1 MAASELKYVF
11 DERSIPVDLQT
22 RIIDAGYISTNL
34 FAAYA
39 ETRSEL
45 RENLIADFPLDTKV
59 EGLSSAECRERRLN
73 CARLVDAWDVCKRR
87 CDEVVRRQA
96 EQRASRAPITLP
108 KGSLLEMRRAYEEK
122 FEPVDDKVWP
132 SSDLLER
139 RFEEIEEN
147 AVQAEPLSSV
157 VPVSDAPSDQLD
169 AVVDSTGALRVKRT
183 SHKLPLPG
191 NSEQLRTR
199 LRTLAL
205 SFQVARARH
214 PTRAW
219 LATTSESVWRSHV
232 DYVLGDRVFG
242 FEHEYSGMSFRPEW
256 STVLRYELEIRK
268 LALYKVMLQGI
279 DLAAALLL
287 ARQCSETRERYFTT
301 QVALSAVARATKRS
315 IPQAADPKKAPRKGA
330 KGSKGK
336 GKSQPSRPFHK
347 HALTAD
353 KKKICFSYN
362 SVAGC
367 TRQGCQ
373 FAHVCTSCLGS
384 HPLPQCGVA
393 NSSS

>member
-11 DERSIPVDLQT
+11 DERSIPTELQN
-22 RIIDAGYISTNL
+22 RIIEAGYISTNL

-45 RENLIADFPLDTKV
+45 RDNLVADFGLDTK
-59 EGLSSAECRERRLN
+59 EKDISTEESSKRRLN

-87 CDEVVRRQA
+87 CDEVVRKQA

-132 SSDLLER
+132 SSDMLER

-147 AVQAEPLSSV
+147 AVEAEPLSSV

-169 AVVDSTGALRVKRT
+169 AIVDSTGTLRVKRNA
-183 SHKLPLPG
+183 HKLPLPG

-214 PTRAW
+214 PSRTW
-219 LATTSESVWRSHV
+219 LETTSEQVWRAHA
-232 DYVLGDRVFG
+232 DFVLGDRVFG
-242 FEHEYSGMSFRPEW
+242 FEHEYSGMHFRPEW
-256 STVLRYELEIRK
+256 TTVLRYEHEIRK
-268 LALYKVMLQGI
+268 LA
-279 DLAAALLL
+279 
-287 ARQCSETRERYFTT
+287 
-301 QVALSAVARATKRS
+301 
-315 IPQAADPKKAPRKGA
+315 
-330 KGSKGK
+330 
-336 GKSQPSRPFHK
+336 
-347 HALTAD
+347 
-353 KKKICFSYN
+353 
-362 SVAGC
+362 
-367 TRQGCQ
+367 
-373 FAHVCTSCLGS
+373 
-384 HPLPQCGVA
+384 
-393 NSSS
+393 